1 MHDFRRRNAD
11 TDTLLRFIFH
21 AHMSLCIGR
30 SKTSVRT
37 GTRALQVIRQIY
49 WEEKRAISSWPRL
62 PTFDGRVPIQL
73 IRDNSVPHVKKAVTL
88 QPIHTS
94 YSLIPHMHNAPR
106 LQRQLQLHL
115 HLHLHLRLHLRMTN
129 PGASNP
135 SPSQQVSP
143 PKPKMEH
150 KPPEHNF
157 KNFVENHGASPAV
170 QQPIET
176 FNPSVFDEVLSC
188 KVFTV
193 WLLQNEPTSSWGHY
207 HTKPHH
213 DTPLS
218 PPPPFFQNQTFIT
231 SIQKQSQRSTIPLQT
246 EVYYLS
252 DFPEE
257 SSGRGMS
264 RIIRLKHPAI
274 ARKVAQRR
282 NSSSSS
288 SLDLS
293 DDGGYSGVEDI
304 SDSED
309 NDEKDVDAAEE
320 EHIIT
325 RVLQPSNQS
334 SPRSHSLDQDDQ
346 ADAENDDGQDADAD
360 TDADDDDDDDD
371 DDEEDEDDEEEEY
384 DDDGQVGAVDEPAS
398 VDLDDGASW
407 DGIVS
412 EVDEAASSDN
422 HATPYRAA
430 PERHVRFVDV
440 PSSDSDSTDT
450 DDDHA
455 DFFPDLFVDQ
465 SSLDPSFRREI
476 EQDDDASSTTSG
488 SCWDFHGVYEYNLSG
503 DADVEAITII
513 QELEEDV
520 TPVATRFPLQDAPD
534 LLPAADPVPSH
545 DDVQELDGYETD
557 GDTTE
562 EEEDMPPPSVRR
574 RQMQSARAVQSDE
587 SDTGK
592 PIKGRRGQPRV
603 GRFHLDSSE
612 RKPIAVVNPISRKMM
627 IFTPH
632 RRRQLDLS
640 PEQFELSP
648 FGLQPSPM
656 VGNSAHIMM
665 SAMSSTG
672 FALGD
677 FFDTHTMGP
686 AEAFFPADD
695 SSDMGMDMEDEDDAE
710 RSLDIDDFITFEA
723 GSQADEPAGD
733 DWCRSDALAST
744 PARPTTASSD
754 IDMLSH
760 INASNVGAFR
770 RDQINQRLI
779 LSEKATQ
786 DSLAF
791 SSPYN
796 YTALRGIKSDR
807 FETAAVPLTPMR
819 RQKRQMQEFARSPL
833 ESVSQKRKASGEHS
847 AGHKRHR
854 SISDVNQLRI

>member
-1 MHDFRRRNAD
+1 
-11 TDTLLRFIFH
+11 
-21 AHMSLCIGR
+21 
-30 SKTSVRT
+30 
-37 GTRALQVIRQIY
+37 
-49 WEEKRAISSWPRL
+49 
-62 PTFDGRVPIQL
+62 
-73 IRDNSVPHVKKAVTL
+73 
-88 QPIHTS
+88 
-94 YSLIPHMHNAPR
+94 
-106 LQRQLQLHL
+106 
-115 HLHLHLRLHLRMTN
+115 
-129 PGASNP
+129 
-135 SPSQQVSP
+135 
-143 PKPKMEH
+143 
-150 KPPEHNF
+150 
-157 KNFVENHGASPAV
+157 
-170 QQPIET
+170 
-176 FNPSVFDEVLSC
+176 
-188 KVFTV
+188 
-193 WLLQNEPTSSWGHY
+193 
-207 HTKPHH
+207 
-213 DTPLS
+213 
-218 PPPPFFQNQTFIT
+218 
-231 SIQKQSQRSTIPLQT
+231 
-246 EVYYLS
+246 
-252 DFPEE
+252 
-257 SSGRGMS
+257 MS
-264 RIIRLKHPAI
+264 RIIRLKHPAL
-274 ARKVAQRR
+274 ARKAAQRRR

-309 NDEKDVDAAEE
+309 NDEEDVDAAEE

-325 RVLQPSNQS
+325 RQVHNGRQS
-334 SPRSHSLDQDDQ
+334 SPRSHLDQ
-346 ADAENDDGQDADAD
+346 ANAGNDDGEDA
-360 TDADDDDDDDD
+360 DADDDDEDDDD
-371 DDEEDEDDEEEEY
+371 DDEEEDEDE
-384 DDDGQVGAVDEPAS
+384 DGTVKVI
-398 VDLDDGASW
+398 DDGASW

-412 EVDEAASSDN
+412 EVDEMASSDN
-422 HATPYRAA
+422 HATPHHIAH
-430 PERHVRFVDV
+430 ERHVRFVDV

-476 EQDDDASSTTSG
+476 ERDDDASSTTSG
-488 SCWDFHGVYEYNLSG
+488 SCWDFHGVYEYHPSG
-503 DADVEAITII
+503 DAEVEAII
-513 QELEEDV
+513 QELADDA
-520 TPVATRFPLQDAPD
+520 TPVATPFPLQDAPV
-534 LLPAADPVPSH
+534 LLPIPEPSH
-545 DDVQELDGYETD
+545 DVQELDGYESD

-562 EEEDMPPPSVRR
+562 EEDDMPPPSVRR
-574 RQMQSARAVQSDE
+574 RQMQSALAAQSDE
-587 SDTGK
+587 SDMGEA
-592 PIKGRRGQPRV
+592 IKGRRGHPRV

-640 PEQFELSP
+640 PEQFDLSP

-665 SAMSSTG
+665 SAMSSSG

-677 FFDTHTMGP
+677 LFGTHAMGP

-695 SSDMGMDMEDEDDAE
+695 SSDMGMDMEDEDDVE
-710 RSLDIDDFITFEA
+710 RSLDIDDFITFEV
-723 GSQADEPAGD
+723 GSQTDDAAED
-733 DWCRSDALAST
+733 DWLRSDGLAST

-754 IDMLSH
+754 MDTLSH

-833 ESVSQKRKASGEHS
+833 ESISQKRKASAEHS
-847 AGHKRHR
+847 AAGHKRHR